1 MKVKFSQSINSLI
14 IQCRKP
20 PLRSPRFLRSAL
32 RYYEHIY
39 SDQNAKKIKRFYYFE
54 DPVNDREYFRDFVA

>member
-20 PLRSPRFLRSAL
+20 PLRSAL

-39 SDQNAKKIKRFYYFE
+39 SDQNAKRIKQFYYFE
-54 DPVNDREYFRDFVA
+54 DPVNDREYVRDFVA